1 MQIKE
6 SFASIAG
13 SFTKTLV
20 VSEVSAFV
28 VALLPAWATIG
39 IIVVAVATVQRY
51 GQRCRLRQ
59 EPDVLYLPVPCGWTV
74 LGTVADKA
82 RKLKKVYML
91 IVAVGMTEF
100 NLSKCNQGK

>member
-28 VALLPAWATIG
+28 VALLPAWAIIG
-39 IIVVAVATVQRY
+39 IIVVAVADCAAIRT
-51 GQRCRLRQ
+51 
-59 EPDVLYLPVPCGWTV
+59 EVPSP
-74 LGTVADKA
+74 A
-82 RKLKKVYML
+82 
-91 IVAVGMTEF
+91 
-100 NLSKCNQGK
+100 NN